1 MKKLTMFLTVLALAI
16 MPMIGFS
23 SIHAYDINGVDL
35 GNQVNF
41 RCYTGLTCTIVGGQ
55 LRVVSSPTLTG
66 TSLSLSSTLG
76 VTGATTLSSTAHI
89 VGAATLDST
98 ASIAGLAT
106 LTGGAL
112 GDGSK
117 NIVGFLQKQVLA
129 TATTITAAQCGSTF
143 INSGAVRIV
152 LPAASGVVGCRLSF
166 IVANASNF
174 DVSGGAGDQI
184 TVVAPTNGHA
194 ARNSTVGDSISV
206 QAYASG
212 LWAVVGIQGSWSDQP

>member
-1 MKKLTMFLTVLALAI
+1 ML
-16 MPMIGFS
+16 PMIS
-23 SIHAYDINGVDL
+23 VASIHAYDINGVDL

-76 VTGATTLSSTAHI
+76 VSGATTLSSTAHI

-143 INSGAVRIV
+143 YNGGAVRIV
-152 LPAASGVVGCRLSF
+152 LPAASGVLGCRLTF
-166 IVANASNF
+166 ITANASNF

-184 TVVAPTNGHA
+184 SVIAPTNGHA
-194 ARNSTVGDSISV
+194 ARNATVGDTISL
-206 QAYASG
+206 QAFASG
-212 LWAVVGIQGSWSDQP
+212 LWASVAREGTWSDTP